1 MVWEGYNFRWLV
13 FWLLSKASLIP
24 WLIIQEYNISRWTC
38 ESLTPCS
45 TLANPRFIVLTPYFY
60 PIKKY
65 GTWAHLHHGTKK
77 WSRLFFKIPTCYI
90 YENWWFSY
98 WNLRFF
104 ELLLEH
110 YRGGMNWLDQ
120 QTTLLHTF
128 SPFGSFLECYLE
140 MSCGKGWLSMSMVS
154 SLLKYGICIWVQ
166 PRWKG
171 NLDKFSNLQ
180 ISLFIPF
187 MKLYVQVL
195 DGLLYVFFLL
205 VIDLEVLYIYMQLS

>member
-1 MVWEGYNFRWLV
+1 MNLWNSHP
-13 FWLLSKASLIP
+13 LLHPSKSKIYHTHALFLP
-24 WLIIQEYNISRWTC
+24 N
-38 ESLTPCS
+38 
-45 TLANPRFIVLTPYFY
+45 
-60 PIKKY
+60 KKN

-77 WSRLFFKIPTCYI
+77 WPRLFFKIPICYI

-110 YRGGMNWLDQ
+110 YRGGVNWLDQ

-154 SLLKYGICIWVQ
+154 SLLKYGICKWVQ

-180 ISLFIPF
+180 ISLFISF
-187 MKLYVQVL
+187 MKLCVQVL
-195 DGLLYVFFLL
+195 DGLLCVFFLL
-205 VIDLEVLYIYMQLS
+205 VIDLEVLYIYAIVIGIIYVYLFLAFGF